1 MLLMKDGFKKDK
13 ISEAEYKSLLAEVE
27 KWRTIEKLT
36 DIIWSVDMNLKFT
49 YVSPSVEKL
58 LGYTQEEMLTK
69 SLDHIATSESIALI
83 KKTLTLALERNAT
96 DSILEIPPPFDIE
109 AKHRDGT
116 SIWLELSRVFIRD
129 EKNTPIGVLGV
140 ARDISDAVQATR
152 ALKES
157 EANYRAL
164 AEKSVLGI
172 VIAQDNPVRLPYVND
187 TMVDI
192 VGYSKEEMTQWK
204 GKETFILIHPDDR
217 AIFFGT
223 FRNRLENRTVPGSY
237 EFRGVRKDGEIVWL
251 EVHGTTIE
259 YQSEP
264 AVLAT
269 FVDITERHLAQEKM
283 EEERNFAEFLIDLMS
298 HDLNNIH
305 QGMMTALELMST
317 HENIPLESRTHLE
330 NTLAQLERA
339 GGLISKVKTL
349 SEVKTKK
356 IERTRID
363 IHDPISKA
371 IDSVRKTFPH
381 REIKVDFNIKQGM
394 HFVFGCQFLL
404 DVFYNLLHNAVKA
417 DISEPVI
424 LEISADPST
433 DAKSLQVTVVDRGS
447 GIPDD
452 KKTTILSRLGEEKTT
467 RSGIGLTLV
476 QQIIDRCQG
485 KIWIEDRV
493 KGNHSKGAKFV
504 ILLQLY
510 QE

>member
-1 MLLMKDGFKKDK
+1 MKGELEKDR
-13 ISEAEYKSLLAEVE
+13 ISEVEYKSLLAEVE
-27 KWRTIEKLT
+27 KWRTIEELT

-58 LGYTQEEMLTK
+58 LGYTQEELLKK
-69 SLDHIATSESIALI
+69 SLEQLATSESLALI
-83 KKTLTLALERNAT
+83 KKTLEEAVVRNAT
-96 DSILEIPPPFDIE
+96 DSIREIPPRIDVE

-116 SIWLELSRVFIRD
+116 SIWLELSRVFMRD
-129 EKNTPIGVLGV
+129 DNNALIGVLGV
-140 ARDISDAVQATR
+140 ARDISDKVRATH
-152 ALKES
+152 ALRES

-187 TMVDI
+187 TMEDI
-192 VGYSKEEMTQWK
+192 IGYSKEEMTQWR
-204 GKETFILIHPDDR
+204 GKETFKLIHPEDR

-259 YQSEP
+259 YQSKP

-269 FVDITERHLAQEKM
+269 FVDITERYLAQKEK
-283 EEERNFAEFLIDLMS
+283 EEERKFAEFLIDLMG

-317 HENIPLESRTHLE
+317 HENLPSESRIHLE
-330 NTLAQLERA
+330 NTLSQLERA
-339 GGLISKVKTL
+339 GGLIAKVKTL
-349 SEVKTKK
+349 SDVKSKK
-356 IERTRID
+356 VDRTRID

-371 IDSVRKTFPH
+371 IDSIRKTFPQ
-381 REIKVDFNIKQGM
+381 RDIKVDFNVKPGM

-417 DISEPVI
+417 DVNEPVI
-424 LEISADPST
+424 LEIIAEPST
-433 DAKSLQVTVVDRGS
+433 DSSFLQMTVVDRGS
-447 GIPDD
+447 GIPDS
-452 KKTTILSRLGEEKTT
+452 KKTTILSRLGDEQTI

-493 KGNHSKGAKFV
+493 KRNHSEGAKFV
-504 ILLQLY
+504 ILLQVF

>member
-1 MLLMKDGFKKDK
+1 MLLKEGLKGDK

-27 KWRTIEKLT
+27 KWRAIEELT

-58 LGYTQEEMLTK
+58 LGYTQEEMLAK
-69 SLDHIATSESIALI
+69 SLDQIATSESMISIMKSLSEAM
-83 KKTLTLALERNAT
+83 ERNAT
-96 DSILEIPPPFDIE
+96 DTIRDRPPPIDIE
-109 AKHRDGT
+109 VKRRDGT
-116 SIWLELSRVFIRD
+116 SIWLALSRTFVRD
-129 EKNTPIGVLGV
+129 KKNTPTGVLGV
-140 ARDISDAVQATR
+140 ARDISDRVHATL

-172 VIAQDNPVRLPYVND
+172 VIAQDDPVRLPYVND
-187 TMVDI
+187 TMEDI
-192 VGYSKEEMTQWK
+192 IGYSKDEMTQWR
-204 GKETFILIHPDDR
+204 GKETFKLIHPEDR

-223 FRNRLENRTVPGSY
+223 FRDRLENRTVPGAY

-259 YQSEP
+259 YQSKP

-269 FVDITERHLAQEKM
+269 FVDITERYLAQKEK
-283 EEERNFAEFLIDLMS
+283 EEERKFAEFLIDLMG

-305 QGMMTALELMST
+305 QGMMTALELMSVKDD
-317 HENIPLESRTHLE
+317 IPTESRIHLE

-349 SEVKTKK
+349 SDVKSKK
-356 IERTRID
+356 VARNRID

-371 IDSVRKTFPH
+371 IDSIRKTFPK
-381 REIKVDFNIKQGM
+381 REIKVDINIKPEM
-394 HFVFGCQFLL
+394 HIVWGCQFLL

-417 DISEPVI
+417 DVNEPVI
-424 LEISADPST
+424 LEIIAEPSADS
-433 DAKSLQVTVVDRGS
+433 AFLQVTVVDRGS
-447 GIPDD
+447 GIPDT
-452 KKTTILSRLGEEKTT
+452 KKTTILSRLGDERTT

-476 QQIIDRCQG
+476 QQIMDRCKG

-504 ILLQLY
+504 ILLEVF

>member
-1 MLLMKDGFKKDK
+1 MKDGFKKDK
-13 ISEAEYKSLLAEVE
+13 ISEAEYKNLLAEVE

-69 SLDHIATSESIALI
+69 SVDQIATSESISLV
-83 KKTLTLALERNAT
+83 KKTLALALERNAT

-116 SIWLELSRVFIRD
+116 SIWLEISRVFMRD
-129 EKNTPIGVLGV
+129 ENNSPTGVLGV
-140 ARDISDAVQATR
+140 ARDISDKVQATL

-164 AEKSVLGI
+164 AERSVLGI
-172 VIAQDNPVRLPYVND
+172 VIAQDNPVRLPYVNK
-187 TMVDI
+187 TMI
-192 VGYSKEEMTQWK
+192 EIEGYSKEEMTQWR
-204 GKETFILIHPDDR
+204 GKETFKLIHPDDR
-217 AIFFGT
+217 AIFFKT
-223 FRNRLENRTVPGSY
+223 FKDRLENRTVPGSY
-237 EFRGVRKDGEIVWL
+237 EFRGVRKNGEIVWL

-269 FVDITERHLAQEKM
+269 FVDITERHLAQRKM
-283 EEERNFAEFLIDLMS
+283 EEERNFAKFLIDLMS

-317 HENIPLESRTHLE
+317 YDDIPTESRKHLE
-330 NTLAQLERA
+330 NTLSQLERA

-349 SEVKTKK
+349 SEVKSKK
-356 IERTRID
+356 VDPIRID
-363 IHDPISKA
+363 IYKPISKA
-371 IDSVRKTFPH
+371 INSIRKTFPQ
-381 REIKVDFNIKQGM
+381 REINVNLNIKPKI
-394 HFVFGCQFLL
+394 HFVWGCEFLL

-417 DISEPVI
+417 DDDEPVI
-424 LEISADPST
+424 LDIKAEPTPDET
-433 DAKSLQVTVVDRGS
+433 SLQVTVVDRGS
-447 GIPDD
+447 GIPDS
-452 KKTTILSRLGEEKTT
+452 KKNTILSRLGDEKTT

-493 KGNHSKGAKFV
+493 KGDHSKGAKFV
-504 ILLQLY
+504 ILLQPY
-510 QE
+510 QD

>member
-1 MLLMKDGFKKDK
+1 MTDGLTKIS

-27 KWRTIEKLT
+27 KWRSIEELT

-49 YVSPSVEKL
+49 YVSPSVERL
-58 LGYTQEEMLTK
+58 LGFTQEEILTK
-69 SLDHIATSESIALI
+69 SLDQIASSESISLI
-83 KKTLTLALERNAT
+83 KDTLALALERNTT
-96 DSILEIPPPFDIE
+96 DSTLDIPPPIDVE
-109 AKHRDGT
+109 VKRRDGT
-116 SIWLELSRVFIRD
+116 YIWLALSRIFLRD

-140 ARDISDAVQATR
+140 ARDISDRVHATLM
-152 ALKES
+152 LKES

-172 VIAQDNPVRLPYVND
+172 VIAQVDPVRLPYVND
-187 TMVDI
+187 TMAEI
-192 VGYSKEEMTQWK
+192 VGYSKEEMTQWR
-204 GKETFILIHPDDR
+204 GIETFKLIHPEDR

-223 FRNRLENRTVPGSY
+223 FRDRLENRTVPGSY

-259 YQSEP
+259 YQSKP

-269 FVDITERHLAQEKM
+269 FVDITERYLAQKEM

-305 QGMMTALELMST
+305 QGMMTALELITT
-317 HENIPLESRTHLE
+317 HDNLPAESMTHLE
-330 NTLAQLERA
+330 NTLSQLERA

-349 SEVKTKK
+349 SEVKSKK
-356 IERTRID
+356 ADRIRID

-371 IDSVRKTFPH
+371 IDSIRKTFLH
-381 REIKVDFNIKQGM
+381 REINVDFNIKPGI
-394 HFVFGCQFLL
+394 HFVWGCQFLL

-417 DISEPVI
+417 DVNEPVI
-424 LEISADPST
+424 LDIRAEPSK
-433 DAKSLQVTVVDRGS
+433 DATSLQVAVVDRGS
-447 GIPDD
+447 GIPDS
-452 KKTTILSRLGEEKTT
+452 KKTTILSRLGDDRTT

-476 QQIIDRCQG
+476 QQIMDRCQG

-493 KGNHSKGAKFV
+493 KGDHSKGAKFV
-504 ILLQLY
+504 ILLQVY
-510 QE
+510 KE

>member
-1 MLLMKDGFKKDK
+1 MKDGFKKAE
-13 ISEAEYKSLLAEVE
+13 ILETEYKSLLAEVE
-27 KWRTIEKLT
+27 KWRTVEKLT

-58 LGYTQEEMLTK
+58 LGYTQEEMLGK
-69 SLDHIATSESIALI
+69 SLDHIATSESISLI
-83 KKTLTLALERNAT
+83 KNTLTLALERNAT
-96 DSILEIPPPFDIE
+96 DSILEIPPPIDVE
-109 AKHRDGT
+109 TKHRDGT
-116 SIWLELSRVFIRD
+116 SIWLELSRVFMRD
-129 EKNTPIGVLGV
+129 ENNTPIGILGV
-140 ARDISDAVQATR
+140 ARNISDRVQATL

-187 TMVDI
+187 TMEEI
-192 VGYSKEEMTQWK
+192 LGYSKEEMMRWR
-204 GKETFILIHPDDR
+204 GKETFKLIHPDDR

-223 FRNRLENRTVPGSY
+223 FRDRLERRTVPGSY

-269 FVDITERHLAQEKM
+269 FVDITERYLAQIKM
-283 EEERNFAEFLIDLMS
+283 KEERNFAEFLIDLMS
-298 HDLNNIH
+298 HDLNNLF

-317 HENIPLESRTHLE
+317 HDNLPTENKTHLE
-330 NTLAQLERA
+330 NTLSLLTRA

-349 SEVKTKK
+349 SDVKSKEIK
-356 IERTRID
+356 RIRID
-363 IHDPISKA
+363 IHEPISKA
-371 IDSVRKTFPH
+371 IDSIKKTFPQ
-381 REIKVDFNIKQGM
+381 RDINVDFNIKPEM

-417 DISEPVI
+417 DVNETVI
-424 LEISADPST
+424 LEISAEPSQDGT
-433 DAKSLQVTVVDRGS
+433 SLQVSVTDRGP
-447 GIPDD
+447 GIPDS
-452 KKTTILSRLGEEKTT
+452 KKTTILSRLGDERTT

-476 QQIIDRCQG
+476 QQIIDRCLG

-493 KGNHSKGAKFV
+493 KGNHSEGARFV
-504 ILLQLY
+504 MLLQLF